1 MDFDRIGGT
10 LALFEIKKPFALLD
24 GVTERYSLNGQ
35 QRNRGVELNIFG
47 EPVLGLRLNTSATWL
62 ATTLTKTQDRTN
74 DAIGVPRFYMV
85 IGAEYDIQSVDG
97 LTAMMWVNHSG
108 SQYVNV
114 TNSRK
119 LASLYHFGFSN
130 ALQYAN

>member
-1 MDFDRIGGT
+1 MM
-10 LALFEIKKPFALLD
+10 A
-24 GVTERYSLNGQ
+24 
-35 QRNRGVELNIFG
+35 
-47 EPVLGLRLNTSATWL
+47 NT
-62 ATTLTKTQDRTN
+62 
-74 DAIGVPRFYMV
+74 IGVPRFYMV

-119 LASLYHFGFSN
+119 LASYTTLDLVMCYNMRVNHNQNEMVWRVGIDNLTNEKYWSGVEDYGSYIFQGTPRILKVSVSYDF
-130 ALQYAN
+130 